1 MKTRKT
7 FSYSTMNLS
16 MSVCVFDAVSH
27 FDSHAV
33 RFCVLFSSL
42 QILFY
47 NVYGDGASLYLCL
60 CFVCPVLRFVFMIT
74 FLRSVRYVCNW
85 YNIWNLL
92 FFCALTLLCCRLW
105 RWGFSVFQDFV
116 LVRHFTKKQAQTL
129 FDLVNVYWCWYCC
142 FCNFFFGEWSVF
154 SLPWIIESLT
164 ALYTQKHVT

>member
-1 MKTRKT
+1 MGSSWQTCDDDENFVQIFFASSFTTKMKTRKT

-92 FFCALTLLCCRLW
+92 FFALWLFCVAVYGVGVFRCSRILCSFDILQRNKHK
-105 RWGFSVFQDFV
+105 
-116 LVRHFTKKQAQTL
+116 HF
-129 FDLVNVYWCWYCC
+129 
-142 FCNFFFGEWSVF
+142 
-154 SLPWIIESLT
+154 LT
-164 ALYTQKHVT
+164 W